1 MESLDLWV
9 MWVAI
14 ALVCAI
20 AEMITAGFFIM
31 CFSVG
36 ALVALPFSFFD
47 VPAVW
52 QWVIFAVAST
62 VAVFLVRPFAV
73 RYLRNKRTK
82 ETVSN
87 ADAILGKICT
97 VSEAIPEKGYGR
109 VKLGGD
115 DWKAVSADGSAL
127 AEGERVRIVA
137 RESLIVT
144 VEAAQ

>member
-1 MESLDLWV
+1 M
-9 MWVAI
+9 
-14 ALVCAI
+14 
-20 AEMITAGFFIM
+20 
-31 CFSVG
+31 
-36 ALVALPFSFFD
+36 
-47 VPAVW
+47 
-52 QWVIFAVAST
+52 AST
-62 VAVFLVRPFAV
+62 IAVFLVRPFAV

-144 VEAAQ
+144 VEVAQ